1 MVRKSKR
8 RADAATKPTKEDD
21 VTSKRPLK
29 RLRKAIIDSE
39 TTPEEVVSNKK
50 IVEDEK
56 SDAAKEPVPTP
67 KVRKPCTWL
76 KLDRLNPEFGSKSL
90 ESSKQ
95 GKEAKPAATVKSP
108 GNNKSKRIDKF
119 EEKRNSHPVT
129 DEEKNLRHHRKEAEP
144 SAEVETSGD
153 NKRKGDEKNERRKGH
168 SHSFTNEK
176 LNSRCHD
183 REKDLIKEIDDEA
196 EKELGGLIFMCNS
209 KTKPDCF
216 RYQIMGV
223 PAHRKEVVMSI
234 KPGIKFFL
242 YDYDLKLMYGV
253 FEASSAGGMKLEPEA
268 FNGAFPAQVRFIVHK
283 ACLPLPESVFKKAIR
298 DSYDEKKRKF
308 QTELT
313 VKQVKNLIGAFNPA
327 PLLHPNGKS
336 MVQEPPFYSNSP
348 ATSFNEDYQ
357 RQRHLIKC
365 SNSDIQGK
373 STPLHH
379 EKELSGNHVIHSP
392 VPVRDPLFLSEQEY
406 RSNGLRQGRHHL
418 PAAAADDISN
428 LPGTKK
434 LDLELNHLLRNSGST
449 SIVDSAVQQREVNQ
463 PDSLY
468 LSEKEYRIHGLRVPQ
483 PPVMP
488 NAASPM
494 MTEPRNNSCDPY
506 DEATTSLVKRYLSMP
521 MATAV
526 PAEPYPP
533 VGRERYFGDLNH
545 TNQMLS
551 HPPRTFHDGHR
562 ALPHNFQEQS
572 VFNQRSYSLNA
583 SCKPSEYSRGVSLHH
598 EADLMSAPVS
608 HRYSFAGPSL
618 SQRR

>member
-1 MVRKSKR
+1 MVRKIKRGAGAASKP
-8 RADAATKPTKEDD
+8 AKEDV
-21 VTSKRPLK
+21 VTSKKTLK

-39 TTPEEVVSNKK
+39 STPEEVVSNKK

-56 SDAAKEPVPTP
+56 GDVSKEPGPTP

-90 ESSKQ
+90 QSSKQ
-95 GKEAKPAATVKSP
+95 GKEAKPAAEVKSP
-108 GNNKSKRIDKF
+108 ENNKSRRSEKI
-119 EEKRNSHPVT
+119 EEKRHSHPVT
-129 DEEKNLRHHRKEAEP
+129 DEEKNSRRHRKEAEP
-144 SAEVETSGD
+144 ATEAKTPGD
-153 NKRKGDEKNERRKGH
+153 NKRKGDEKSERKKGH
-168 SHSFTNEK
+168 AHLVTNEK
-176 LNSRCHD
+176 LNSHCCD
-183 REKDLIKEIDDEA
+183 REKDLIKEIDDETD
-196 EKELGGLIFMCNS
+196 KELGGLIFMCNS

-223 PAHRKEVVMSI
+223 PAHKKEIVMSI
-234 KPGIKFFL
+234 KPGLKFFL

-313 VKQVKNLIGAFNPA
+313 VKQVKNLIRMFNPT
-327 PLLHPNGKS
+327 PLLHSNGKS
-336 MVQEPPFYSNSP
+336 VVQDPPFYSNP
-348 ATSFNEDYQ
+348 PTTSFNEDYQ
-357 RQRHLIKC
+357 RQRYLINC
-365 SNSDIQGK
+365 GNSDIRGK
-373 STPLHH
+373 FTPLHH
-379 EKELSGNHVIHSP
+379 ESNHVIHSP
-392 VPVRDPLFLSEQEY
+392 VPIRDPLFLSEQEY
-406 RSNGLRQGRHHL
+406 RSNGLRQGRHLL
-418 PAAAADDISN
+418 PAAAGDNVSN
-428 LPGTKK
+428 MSGPKK
-434 LDLELNHLLRNSGST
+434 LDLELNHLLRNPGST
-449 SIVDSAVQQREVNQ
+449 SIVDSAVQQREVNR
-463 PDSLY
+463 PDSFY
-468 LSEKEYRIHGLRVPQ
+468 LSEKEYRVHGLRMPQ
-483 PPVMP
+483 PQVMP

-494 MTEPRNNSCDPY
+494 MIEPRNNSFDPY
-506 DEATTSLVKRYLSMP
+506 DEATTSLVNRYLSIP
-521 MATAV
+521 MTAAV

-533 VGRERYFGDLNH
+533 GRERYFSGLNH

-551 HPPRTFHDGHR
+551 HPPSTFHDGHR
-562 ALPHNFQEQS
+562 ALPHNFLEQS

-583 SCKPSEYSRGVSLHH
+583 SGEPTEHSRGVSLHH